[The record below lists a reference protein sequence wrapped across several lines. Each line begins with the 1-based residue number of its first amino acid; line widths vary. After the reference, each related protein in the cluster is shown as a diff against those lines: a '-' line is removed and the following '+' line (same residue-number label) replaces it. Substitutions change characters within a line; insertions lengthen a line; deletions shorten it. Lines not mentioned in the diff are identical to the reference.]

1 MTGSKANPTPIT
13 NVTQIPGQR
22 GLRRKIFNSSVGL
35 YLDSLVTNPNFN
47 MTVGMDL
54 EAQANYWSGFYG
66 NHYTGYFKAPAT
78 ANYRFYMSCDDACMI
93 LLSNVTLNDSA
104 KMNVLQFNG
113 ANSYRNYITLDGSRN
128 SAWVN
133 LTKGEYYPLEVR
145 HVNYGGPDHLS
156 IALEIEDPTISP
168 GH

>member
-1 MTGSKANPTPIT
+1 
-13 NVTQIPGQR
+13 
-22 GLRRKIFNSSVGL
+22 
-35 YLDSLVTNPNFN
+35 
-47 MTVGMDL
+47 
-54 EAQANYWSGFYG
+54 
-66 NHYTGYFKAPAT
+66 
-78 ANYRFYMSCDDACMI
+78 MI

-113 ANSYRNYITLDGSRN
+113 ANSYRNYIWLDGSRN

-145 HVNYGGPDHLS
+145 HVNYGGRDHLS